1 MRRSQPERRR
11 SILVLLLLL
20 LLWSICL
27 GVGLAQATEPRSPGT
42 IAQSTVPAN
51 NPPASTPANVGTTNS
66 DAIGT
71 VDVVPQRFQQGQT
84 LYLENCA
91 TCHIGIPPAV
101 MPTQTWRQ
109 LIQDS
114 EHYGVTIQPVGVPEV
129 QILWQYLREYSRP
142 LAEGESTPYRI
153 QSSRIFATL
162 HPRVKFTEKV
172 NLNSCV
178 SCHPG
183 AGAYDFRR
191 LTAEWQNAP

>member
-11 SILVLLLLL
+11 SILLLVLLLLV
-20 LLWSICL
+20 WSICL
-27 GVGLAQATEPRSPGT
+27 GVGLAQATEPRSAEA
-42 IAQSTVPAN
+42 IAQATVPPN
-51 NPPASTPANVGTTNS
+51 NSASVEAANS

-71 VDVVPQRFQQGQT
+71 VDVVPERFQLGQK

-101 MPTQTWRQ
+101 MPSQTWQQ

-114 EHYGVTIQPVGVPEV
+114 EHYGATIQPPGVPEV

-142 LAEGESTPYRI
+142 LAEGETTPYRI
-153 QSSRIFATL
+153 QQSSVFKAL
-162 HPRVKFTEKV
+162 HPRVTFTEKV
-172 NLNSCV
+172 SLTSCA